1 MATITYRTDEET
13 KQRLSEFAEKQNMS
27 INKAIDVIVGNA
39 IREQEAY
46 YEFQKRASIG
56 DPQKALAILNSKAFA

>member
-13 KQRLSEFAEKQNMS
+13 KQRLSKFAEKQNMS

-46 YEFQKRASIG
+46 YEFQERAATG
-56 DPQKALAILNSKAFA
+56 DPTKALEILNSKAFD

>member
-46 YEFQKRASIG
+46 YEFQKRASTG
-56 DPQKALAILNSKAFA
+56 DPKKALAILNSKAFA

>member
-13 KQRLSEFAEKQNMS
+13 KHRLSVFAEKQNMS

-46 YEFQKRASIG
+46 NEFQKRASIG
-56 DPQKALAILNSKAFA
+56 DPEKALAILNSKAFA

>member
-46 YEFQKRASIG
+46 YEFQKRASTG
-56 DPQKALAILNSKAFA
+56 DPKEALAILNSKAIA